1 MGAAVS
7 TTPFQALQAALRGRP
22 ERPLVVP
29 IASAVVGEL
38 QALGPEAVL
47 ADPGKL
53 SMLVREVAVS
63 LGADAAVAEFGTFW
77 DAEALGMSLDWSRGF
92 PPLPRGRIAAAATLD
107 LERAP
112 RARVVLEVVRRLR
125 ALLDG
130 PLCAAGIT
138 GPAALS
144 RLCGGDPPVDALG
157 PLSLAA
163 VRALCEAGA
172 QVVFVVEEA
181 DPPPDPSAYAAA
193 LAPLWATIRFYGAL
207 GVLHLAGDADAWA
220 PVLEREGP
228 FLPCFDPE
236 ASPGLASLV
245 AGRSFGLALPPR
257 PVTARARGLASS
269 SRCVLLTH
277 TRELAGVV
285 PGRAL
290 ASCGAEL
297 RGAAA

>member
-1 MGAAVS
+1 MGDAVS
-7 TTPFQALQAALRGRP
+7 ATPSQALQAALRGRP

-63 LGADAAVAEFGTFW
+63 PGADAAVAEFGTFW
-77 DAEALGMSLDWSRGF
+77 DAEALGMSL
-92 PPLPRGRIAAAATLD
+92 
-107 LERAP
+107 E
-112 RARVVLEVVRRLR
+112 
-125 ALLDG
+125 
-130 PLCAAGIT
+130 
-138 GPAALS
+138 
-144 RLCGGDPPVDALG
+144 
-157 PLSLAA
+157 
-163 VRALCEAGA
+163 A

-207 GVLHLAGDADAWA
+207 GVLHLAGGADTWA

-236 ASPGLASLV
+236 ASPGLASVV

-257 PVTARARGLASS
+257 PVTARARELASS

-277 TRELAGVV
+277 TRELAAVV